1 MDVSYDWLTELVDV
15 PVGPEELADKV
26 SRTGIE
32 VPSVTRRDEGK
43 KKIVIG
49 HIESMKMHPNS
60 DHMHVCMVDTGEDEL
75 RQIVCGAPN
84 VAAGQTVI
92 VALPGARIANNEKI
106 KRGKLRGEIS
116 DGMICALQEIGFS
129 DSVSPKKYADGIY
142 VFNEAIKPGT
152 DAMAVLGMHDAILDF
167 DITPNRADALGMR
180 GVAWE
185 VGATYGNKPHFDD
198 QPVVETG
205 KPVGDFLQVS
215 VDDPDDAP
223 SYNLRVVTG
232 VHVQESPLW
241 LQRRLWNAGIRP
253 LNNIVD
259 ITNYIMLYF
268 GQPMHAFDYDKV
280 GDGTVHVRR
289 AAAGEGLTTLDG
301 TERTLTADDIVI
313 SNGTVPIALA
323 GVMGGLNSEITD
335 STTSIVFE
343 SAVFNRTS
351 IRKTAQ
357 RYDLRSQASS
367 RFEKG
372 IDESNIITALDTAAR
387 MAAELG
393 GGTVA
398 SGIATATSVS
408 GAPTVIDITTDQINH
423 VLGTD
428 LDAVTIRG
436 IFDHLGFGVTGD
448 GDQMTVSVPAR
459 RWDIFIVPD
468 LIEEVARIYGYDNL
482 PATLPTAT
490 MTVGTLTPVQRR
502 LRRNRTLLQGAGMD
516 QAITYSLRGE
526 DQANEFA
533 LENNATT
540 KLAWPMTVDHQEL
553 RANMLMGLLD
563 AVRYNAA
570 RKENDIALYE
580 QGRVFIRA
588 NGQHR
593 PDEHNYVA
601 GVLSG
606 NFANKEWNQKAQPV
620 DFYTTKGIVAML
632 LDDYN
637 LDTPVEYTTD
647 ELPSSMH
654 PGQSAYIMLADQR
667 VGLLGRLH
675 PQYEAD
681 NNLPETFVFELNLE
695 PLLAAGRADKIV
707 APAPKFPSMTRDVAL
722 LVDITTTSAAVE
734 DVIRAHAGQYLRD
747 VHLFDVYAGPK
758 LPPAT
763 RSLAYTLTFRRDDDT
778 LTEDT
783 VEKAMAAVVDALET
797 EVNAKIR

>member
-1 MDVSYDWLTELVDV
+1 
-15 PVGPEELADKV
+15 
-26 SRTGIE
+26 
-32 VPSVTRRDEGK
+32 
-43 KKIVIG
+43 
-49 HIESMKMHPNS
+49 
-60 DHMHVCMVDTGEDEL
+60 
-75 RQIVCGAPN
+75 
-84 VAAGQTVI
+84 
-92 VALPGARIANNEKI
+92 
-106 KRGKLRGEIS
+106 
-116 DGMICALQEIGFS
+116 
-129 DSVSPKKYADGIY
+129 
-142 VFNEAIKPGT
+142 
-152 DAMAVLGMHDAILDF
+152 
-167 DITPNRADALGMR
+167 
-180 GVAWE
+180 
-185 VGATYGNKPHFDD
+185 
-198 QPVVETG
+198 
-205 KPVGDFLQVS
+205 
-215 VDDPDDAP
+215 
-223 SYNLRVVTG
+223 
-232 VHVQESPLW
+232 
-241 LQRRLWNAGIRP
+241 
-253 LNNIVD
+253 
-259 ITNYIMLYF
+259 
-268 GQPMHAFDYDKV
+268 
-280 GDGTVHVRR
+280 
-289 AAAGEGLTTLDG
+289 
-301 TERTLTADDIVI
+301 
-313 SNGTVPIALA
+313 
-323 GVMGGLNSEITD
+323 
-335 STTSIVFE
+335 
-343 SAVFNRTS
+343 
-351 IRKTAQ
+351 
-357 RYDLRSQASS
+357 
-367 RFEKG
+367 
-372 IDESNIITALDTAAR
+372 
-387 MAAELG
+387 
-393 GGTVA
+393 
-398 SGIATATSVS
+398 
-408 GAPTVIDITTDQINH
+408 
-423 VLGTD
+423 
-428 LDAVTIRG
+428 
-436 IFDHLGFGVTGD
+436 
-448 GDQMTVSVPAR
+448 
-459 RWDIFIVPD
+459 
-468 LIEEVARIYGYDNL
+468 
-482 PATLPTAT
+482 
-490 MTVGTLTPVQRR
+490 
-502 LRRNRTLLQGAGMD
+502 MD

-553 RANMLMGLLD
+553 RANMLTGLLD